1 MSVDQTAIFGPFL
14 ATMLLTVVVWVV
26 LYVRRIRF
34 LNESGL
40 TPEELAL
47 NPGKL
52 AALQPVS
59 VSNPSD
65 NFKNLFEV
73 PVLFYAL
80 CLYLFAMQQVDAGY
94 VAAGW
99 VFAGF
104 RVLHSA
110 VHCTFN
116 RINLRFFF
124 YLVAT
129 LAVFAMLARATLAH
143 FGG

>member
-1 MSVDQTAIFGPFL
+1 MDQTAIFGPFL

-80 CLYLFAMQQVDAGY
+80 CLYLFATQQVDAGY

-116 RINLRFFF
+116 RIMLRFSC

-129 LAVFAMLARATLAH
+129 LAVFAMLVRATLAH